1 MSSVFSEHQ
10 ALQDQL
16 VKPATRRADV
26 ASTGLLRA
34 EIPVCVTLSQD
45 PTDRWNLACLN
56 LRWLIS
62 ESSTT
67 PMRQGAILSLLSLH
81 SDNMRAHATLAA
93 RSADAAI
100 TVLEVDAIDMTDS
113 TITFNARSGVSER
126 RSTQLMAI
134 AKDLP
139 RSCSNDSPFKDDT
152 IEDRDPLDLSETIDR
167 LQGIAAQI
175 WIAAIKSMTAPDT
188 AAESEGKRLAKYQQ
202 QGRLVRQ
209 VLVHDAV
216 RAEFLRVIR
225 GSLVLRQFMVS
236 ECKRAA
242 SMGSETSRYYAM
254 VGDISLYIKNA
265 GLTAFFL
272 TLRFGIG
279 THYPTLA
286 MSVFSGELKKMSS
299 LIRLY
304 KSKGENAA
312 YMAFLEDAD
321 MGNFA
326 PANFSTLYSYAMG
339 VGTVLEASV
348 AKYQFAREFT
358 SETYFRL
365 GVETAQNQQCALDEK
380 TAKEM
385 GLTDEA
391 RKQVQALASNIEQG
405 QHSMPMQQQ
414 PTFMSQPY
422 QDDDRD
428 QPSTSRPEPRP
439 SQLTSQSA
447 AQDNDAASLDW

>member
-1 MSSVFSEHQ
+1 MSSVFTEYQ

-16 VKPATRRADV
+16 VKPSSRRADV

-45 PTDRWNLACLN
+45 PTDRWSLACLN
-56 LRWLIS
+56 LRWIIS

-67 PMRQGAILSLLSLH
+67 PMKQGAILSLLSLH

-93 RSADAAI
+93 RSADASI
-100 TVLEVDAIDMTDS
+100 TILEVDSIDMTAD
-113 TITFNARSGVSER
+113 TITFNARSGVSDR
-126 RSTQLMAI
+126 RSAQLMAI

-139 RSCSNDSPFKDDT
+139 RSCSNDSPFKDNS

-175 WIAAIKSMTAPDT
+175 WVAAIKSMTAPDT

-209 VLVHDAV
+209 VLVHESV

-242 SMGSETSRYYAM
+242 SMGSDTSRYYAM

-391 RKQVQALASNIEQG
+391 RRQVQALASNIEQG
-405 QHSMPMQQQ
+405 QHSVQPAQQPSFMTTQQ
-414 PTFMSQPY
+414 PTQEM
-422 QDDDRD
+422 D
-428 QPSTSRPEPRP
+428 QSSTSRQEPRSRP
-439 SQLTSQSA
+439 ATSQ
-447 AQDNDAASLDW
+447 AQDQDDVSLDW